1 MKNSKEFKSII
12 RKLNNEQLEK
22 ITYIIQNKIE
32 EFMNS
37 KKIKGNDFIKNNL
50 LINNISE
57 EASLIN
63 KINTSVNKI
72 NTSVN
77 KVNTSSRIL
86 AKEGLKCPKCGCTDL
101 NKNGKTNDKQRYIC
115 KGCRITFDKTS
126 NSPLS
131 GTKLS
136 LEKWFKYCELM
147 IHGGSIRQCA
157 RVISVSVPT
166 SFYMRHRI
174 LDVLNLSISREE
186 LNGSVEI
193 DHYLLPECFKGQ
205 RSAFNKNCKF
215 ERNYSIGF
223 ESMELEIIREKSIHK
238 KSLSDKLYK
247 NNYKGNIC
255 IQTAIDGNGHIISR
269 VISKERP
276 NLEDFSKFFGDKLK
290 NTSIFYVPKNKSF
303 PNLKLLNSMKNIKYI
318 KVQRFSYDLNI
329 VDGYCRRLDTWM
341 KQFKGVASKYLN
353 NYLSW
358 FKLLYK
364 FLYKSE
370 KKNDCEV
377 INDIFFRVIGE
388 NLKITQYYIKDRMI
402 DFI

>member
-1 MKNSKEFKSII
+1 MKNSKDFKSII
-12 RKLNNEQLEK
+12 RKLSNPQLEK
-22 ITYIIQNKIE
+22 ITYIVQNKIE

-37 KKIKGNDFIKNNL
+37 KKIKCNDFIKNNL
-50 LINNISE
+50 LIDNISE
-57 EASLIN
+57 ESSLIN
-63 KINTSVNKI
+63 KMNTSVNKMNI
-72 NTSVN
+72 
-77 KVNTSSRIL
+77 SSSIL
-86 AKEGLKCPKCGCTDL
+86 AKESLKCPKCGSTDL

-115 KGCRITFDKTS
+115 KDCRTTFDKTS

-186 LNGSVEI
+186 LDGSVEI

-223 ESMELEIIREKSIHK
+223 ESMELEITREKNIHK

-255 IQTAIDGNGHIISR
+255 IQTAIDSNEHIISR

-276 NLEDFSKFFGDKLK
+276 NSEDFSKFFGDKLK
-290 NTSIFYVPKNKSF
+290 DTPIFYVPKNKSF

-318 KVQRFSYDLNI
+318 KVQRFSYNLNV
-329 VDGYCRRLDTWM
+329 VDGYCRRLDAWM

-358 FKLLYK
+358 FK

-370 KKNDCEV
+370 KKNDCKA